1 MKTVQVF
8 FVALVAFL
16 HIYFMILEMFYWT
29 KPKGLRAFG
38 ITKVFAEQSKTLAAN
53 QGLYNGFLA
62 AGLIWSLINK
72 NFSNQIALFFL
83 SCVVLAGIYGAFS
96 TKKIKLF
103 YIQSIPAIIG
113 IILTLL
119 LKESIINYITI

>member
-1 MKTVQVF
+1 MKIIQVF

-16 HIYFMILEMFYWT
+16 HIYFMILEMFFWA
-29 KPKGLRAFG
+29 KPKGLKAFG
-38 ITKVFAEQSKTLAAN
+38 LKKEFAEQSKVLAAN

-62 AGLIWSLINK
+62 AGLLWSIISNNK
-72 NFSNQIALFFL
+72 AMAIFFL
-83 SCVVLAGIYGAFS
+83 SCVTIAGIYGAFS

-103 YIQSIPAIIG
+103 YIQSIPAIFG

-119 LKESIINYITI
+119 S